1 MQTIG
6 IDKISVRPSH
16 RAIKPWLLEQ
26 ITQSMS
32 QHGYNVAYPI
42 VIDNDG
48 TLVEG
53 RHRVEAAKRNNLQ
66 TVPFIYKPADVSPIR
81 FGLQCNADGQLTAA
95 DDVFDLAELCWSLA
109 SEGRSYSDI
118 ASEIG
123 FGDKSIVTA
132 HANIKTKL
140 HDASWDLARFARIR
154 KFENASAFSSANLGF
169 AIANWKESHFRSFL
183 KELPYDYDTPCRP
196 TMRAQ
201 VKAIS
206 EIIDRFADP
215 DKKVTAAY
223 CGEVAAKWAWFRKL
237 LRGGFDRLN
246 PDVELK
252 DKKDVIKQ
260 VYACKFGTRP
270 DEKLYAK
277 FIEYIDS
284 LNQKVLRLWLVN
296 GRAEKLSFLADN
308 SVDAIITSP
317 PYNLGQENWP
327 MGGGGR
333 ESRDG
338 IGYATHDDKM
348 DQGEYEAWQIEVLKE
363 LYRVAKPG
371 ASFFY
376 NHKVRTVDGRLI
388 SPMRWLD
395 HPDNPWTIRQ
405 EIIWNRK
412 STHNHAESLF
422 WPIDERIYWMTKGK
436 PVLTQPVGKS
446 TIWEEFGP
454 VPSTWHPAPFT
465 EKLPQ
470 MLLDAIHIAPM
481 SVVLD
486 PFSGSGTAVK
496 VALTYQCQAIGV
508 DLTMEYLQK
517 AAEVNKWPDK
527 CIYRAE
533 DISLSFGGGDE
544 R

>member
-1 MQTIG
+1 MQTINIG
-6 IDKISVRPSH
+6 EITIRPSH

-26 ITQSMS
+26 ITQSMA

-48 TLVEG
+48 ALVEG

-66 TVPFIYKPADVSPIR
+66 SVPFIYKPADVSPIR
-81 FGLQCNADGQLTAA
+81 FGLQCNADGQLTAE
-95 DDVFDLAELCWSLA
+95 DDVFDLAELCWTLA
-109 SEGRSYSDI
+109 EVEGWSGQSVADELGISRVQAQQY
-118 ASEIG
+118 
-123 FGDKSIVTA
+123 KSI
-132 HANIKTKL
+132 KDGL
-140 HDASWDLARFARIR
+140 HFVAWNLARRGVTKNQNKVTQSQDALVTQEVT
-154 KFENASAFSSANLGF
+154 KVTWVET
-169 AIANWKESHFRSFL
+169 HFRSFL
-183 KELPYDYDTPCRP
+183 KELPYIKETPCRP

-201 VKAIS
+201 VNAIL
-206 EIIDRFADP
+206 EIIERFAEP
-215 DKKVTAAY
+215 QKKVTAAY

-237 LRGGFDRLN
+237 ARDGFDRIS

-252 DKKDVIKQ
+252 DKKDVLRQI
-260 VYACKFGTRP
+260 YACKFGTKSDDRMH
-270 DEKLYAK
+270 AK
-277 FIEYIDS
+277 FIEYVDS

-296 GRAEKLSFLADN
+296 GKAEKLSFITDDF
-308 SVDAIITSP
+308 VDVIITSP
-317 PYNLGQENWP
+317 PYNLGEENWP

-338 IGYATHDDKM
+338 IGYATHSDTM
-348 DQGEYEAWQIEVLKE
+348 GQAEYEKWQIEVMKE

-395 HPDNPWTIRQ
+395 HPDNPWTLRQ

-412 STHNHAESLF
+412 STHNHAEGLF

-436 PVLTQPVGKS
+436 PTLMQPVGKP
-446 TIWEEFGP
+446 TIWDEFGP
-454 VPSTWHPAPFT
+454 VPGTWHPAPFT

-470 MLLDAIHIAPM
+470 MILDALHVAPM

-486 PFSGSGTAVK
+486 PFSGSGTTVK

-508 DLTMEYLQK
+508 DLAIDYLRK
-517 AAEVNKWPDK
+517 SVEVNKWPDK
-527 CIYRAE
+527 CIYTTD
-533 DISLSFGGGDE
+533 DIFLGGGNE